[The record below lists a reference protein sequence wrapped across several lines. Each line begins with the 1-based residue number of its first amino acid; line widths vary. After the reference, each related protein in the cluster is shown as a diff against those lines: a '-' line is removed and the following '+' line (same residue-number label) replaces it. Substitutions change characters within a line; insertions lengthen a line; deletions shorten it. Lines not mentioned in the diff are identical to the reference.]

1 MSEKLPSLEE
11 LGYRDAI
18 SKLHDDTVVEEGVA
32 AIFLKVT
39 LKVLKGLRAEDGGPL
54 FIKVAAKRSKGRNQA
69 VTYEMGELRRFR
81 ASQKYSSTLEVARRQ
96 GLLGWV
102 SGIEPFWATPE
113 KSIIDSAVNQDA
125 PEWEA
130 MFCKAARSEIQILW
144 ISPREAI
151 GATWAGAGKHRAFAD
166 EYLELLRNEAAG
178 VSASV
183 EASELSESM
192 ERRNQ

>member
-1 MSEKLPSLEE
+1 M
-11 LGYRDAI
+11 
-18 SKLHDDTVVEEGVA
+18 
-32 AIFLKVT
+32 
-39 LKVLKGLRAEDGGPL
+39 
-54 FIKVAAKRSKGRNQA
+54 NQA
-69 VTYEMGELRRFR
+69 VGYEMRELRRFR
-81 ASQKYSSTLEVARRQ
+81 ESKKYSSTLEVARRQ

-102 SGIEPFWATPE
+102 NGIEPFWAASD
-113 KSIIDSAVNQDA
+113 KSIIDSAMNQDA

-130 MFCKAARSEIQILW
+130 LFCKAARSEIQILW

-151 GATWAGAGKHRAFAD
+151 GATWARAEKHRAFAD

-183 EASELSESM
+183 EASELGESM